1 MHQEQASRISART
14 SGPMAALPLVVLVAL
29 ASLVALALVVPAGA
43 AIRGP
48 QTLTVSCDGVTI
60 STGVRVVFGSNG
72 TYKIRQNSTNPSVVD
87 GIPSNTNTWAVS
99 DQLNSLSV
107 KTVSDGT
114 TVSWT
119 NVIKSGYTTK
129 AYKTRAANCN
139 GIGFGHGNY
148 DWNYTVTYPR

>member
-1 MHQEQASRISART
+1 MGHNHGSETRARIGGAM
-14 SGPMAALPLVVLVAL
+14 MAAILTLVGSTA
-29 ASLVALALVVPAGA
+29 LVALALTVPAGA
-43 AIRGP
+43 ATRGP
-48 QTLTVSCDGVTI
+48 QVLTVSCDGVTI

-99 DQLNSLSV
+99 DQGNSLSV

-129 AYKTRAANCN
+129 AYKTQAANCN

-148 DWNYTVTYPR
+148 DWNYTVTYPG

>member
-1 MHQEQASRISART
+1 MT
-14 SGPMAALPLVVLVAL
+14 ALPLLVLSGLAAALVAVISML
-29 ASLVALALVVPAGA
+29 PAGA
-43 AIRGP
+43 TTKGP
-48 QTLTVSCDGVTI
+48 QVLTVSCDGVSI
-60 STGVRVVFGSNG
+60 ATGVRVVFGSNG

-87 GIPSNTNTWAVS
+87 GIPSDTRTWAVS
-99 DQLNSLSV
+99 DNGNSLSV

-129 AYKTRAANCN
+129 AYKAQAANCN

-148 DWNYTVTYPR
+148 DWNYTVTYPG